1 LARDLQTMYKEK
13 LCSAEEAVKGV
24 KSGDTIDYVGFNGKV
39 VACDKALAARKDE
52 LSDIKIYSAVCL
64 PPVPEVVL
72 KDPKGEVFTFGDF
85 HFSALS
91 RILQEQTAMYY
102 YCPVIFAESEDYYW
116 SIRKGDDARNDP
128 TKIGTAQ
135 RSHVFLQ
142 VTPMDKQGFFNFGTH
157 NAHTL
162 AMCESARKVVV
173 EVNENMPY
181 VYGGN
186 REKIHIADVDMIV
199 EGDNPPLPELPGSG
213 EPSDTDK
220 KIAGHVLE
228 YLHDG
233 CCIQFGIGAM
243 PNSLG
248 KLINETDLKDLGG
261 WTEMLVDTYY
271 DLWESGKMNGRKK
284 NIDPGRIN
292 FTFALGSQKLYD
304 WVDKNIA
311 VASNSVNYVNNVQRI
326 GQIDNMISINQALQ
340 VDLYSQVSAESNGF
354 KQVSGNGGMA
364 DFVQGAFWSKGGRS
378 FICLPATHTMKDGT
392 LVSNIVPGF
401 ENGSI
406 VTVTRHMIQFVVTE
420 YGAVN
425 LKTCPTWERAE
436 KLISIA
442 HPDFRDDLIKEAEKR
457 KIWRRTNKIG

>member
-1 LARDLQTMYKEK
+1 M
-13 LCSAEEAVKGV
+13 
-24 KSGDTIDYVGFNGKV
+24 
-39 VACDKALAARKDE
+39 AARKDE
-52 LSDIKIYSAVCL
+52 LSDVRIHVAVCL

-72 KDPKGEVFTFGDF
+72 KDPKGETFTFNDF

-91 RILQEQTAMYY
+91 RILQEQTAMVY
-102 YCPVIFAESEDYYW
+102 YCPVIFSESEDYYG
-116 SIRKGDDARNDP
+116 SILKVDDGRNDP
-128 TKIGTAQ
+128 DKIGTVA
-135 RSHVFLQ
+135 RSHLFVQ
-142 VTPMDKQGFFNFGTH
+142 VAPMDKDGCFNWGIH

-162 AMCESARKVVV
+162 AMTQSAKKVVV
-173 EVNENMPY
+173 EINDNLPY

-186 REKIHIADVDMIV
+186 SEKIHISEVDAIV
-199 EGDNPPLPELPGSG
+199 EGDNPPLTELPSS
-213 EPSDTDK
+213 EANETDK
-220 KIAGHVLE
+220 KIANHVLE
-228 YLHDG
+228 YLQDG
-233 CCIQFGIGAM
+233 CCIQLGIGSM

-284 NIDPGRIN
+284 TIDPGRIN
-292 FTFALGSQKLYD
+292 FTFALGSKKLYD

-311 VASNSVNYVNNVQRI
+311 VASNSVNFVNNVQRI

-354 KQVSGNGGMA
+354 KQVSGNGGMS

-378 FICLPATHTMKDGT
+378 FICLPSTHTMKDGT
-392 LVSNIVPGF
+392 WVSNIVPSF

-406 VTVTRHMIQFVVTE
+406 TTITRHMVQFIVTE

-425 LKTCPTWERAE
+425 LKACATWERAE
-436 KLISIA
+436 KLISIS
-442 HPDFRDDLIKEAEKR
+442 HPDFRDDLIKEAQNR